1 MKGQCRVGT
10 SGWIYRHWKGVY
22 YPEKL
27 PQKDWFGHYA
37 ADFDTV
43 EINNTFYRLP
53 EEKTFEHWRQVAPPG
68 FVFTLKAS
76 RYITHLKRLLDP
88 AASLEKF
95 LERARLCQQTLGPI
109 LYQLPPRWPVDVGR
123 LELFLRELPADLLQV
138 LEFRDDSWYNQ
149 QVRQLLERY
158 GIAFCI
164 HDHGSAPSPEWI
176 TGRAVYLRRH
186 GSAAAPYSG
195 GYAQQELEG
204 MAKQIG
210 EWRQRGLEV
219 YVYFNNDIGGHAV
232 RNALSLKALLAG
244 EA

>member
-53 EEKTFEHWRQVAPPG
+53 QAQTFEHWRQVAPPG
-68 FVFTLKAS
+68 FIFTLKAS

-88 AASLEKF
+88 ADSLERF
-95 LERARLCQQTLGPI
+95 LARARLCQDTLGPI
-109 LYQLPPRWPVDVGR
+109 LYQLPPRWPADADR
-123 LELFLRELPADLLQV
+123 LELFLRALPTDLLQV
-138 LEFRDDSWYNQ
+138 LEFRDNSWYNQ
-149 QVRQLLERY
+149 QVRELLERF

-164 HDHGSAPSPEWI
+164 HDHGSAPSPAWI
-176 TGRAVYLRRH
+176 TGRAVYLRCH

-195 GYAQQELEG
+195 GYDQRELEG
-204 MAKQIG
+204 MARKIG
-210 EWRQRGLEV
+210 GWRQSGLQV
-219 YVYFNNDIGGHAV
+219 YVYFNNDVGGHAV
-232 RNALSLKALLAG
+232 RNALSLKALLSD
-244 EA
+244 ET